1 MASKEEFI
9 FLRQHLMPDQDLSFP
24 ELSNLKSSLLARTAW
39 QAPLTDKQPEGK
51 KRILVLRRHKYYTHF
66 VAEIYEAGLS
76 SNGKLKN
83 PLVLIDPLDFI
94 WKVNDPDELKFYAAI
109 ARLRSSYDAEHTEAD
124 MEGLKALVKNP
135 LALDV
140 YYHDPEKSANVSL
153 KSIVQVKLGMYK
165 LDLRLEVVLRKAFYE
180 ITARLYIGEKAYNL
194 DLLNIKFQYFFLYN
208 GVMQLIDN
216 LDYLQVI
223 EVFKRNNN
231 RLYFPE
237 EGYDEFQRTILSKLE
252 GKVKINY
259 AYLKPATKKQLQE
272 NNFDTRNERLIYL
285 SDSGDYVLITPVIR
299 YGNVEVP
306 VLSQQQI
313 YAVDSTGI
321 PFTVQR
327 DEQMEDTFIR
337 MLRNQHPLF
346 LEQEAQECYYLHKK
360 RFLDEGW
367 FLNAFAYWQQQE
379 IKVLGFNDLKD
390 NKLNPN
396 TAKISIEV
404 ISGLDWFETGIKIS
418 YGKQQV
424 SLKHLAKALRN
435 KSKFVE
441 LGDGTMG
448 VLPEE
453 WVAKLNAYLEAGE
466 VVEEVV
472 RTPKV
477 NIVSIDSLYEDEML
491 TAPLRMEI
499 KNFRRKLEQFNVI
512 GQVQVP
518 ETFLG
523 TLRHYQQEGLNWLNF
538 LDEFGFG
545 GCLADDMGL
554 GKTIQIIAFL
564 LLQKE
569 KSTSAPSMIIVPA
582 TLIFNWQAEIK
593 KFAPSLKVHT
603 IYGADRDKHVD
614 AFQDYDVVLS
624 SYGTI
629 LQDIRHLKHF
639 RFNYVF
645 LDESQTIK
653 NPNSQRY
660 KAIAL
665 LKSRSKVMSTGTPL
679 ENNTFD
685 LYAQFSLAC
694 PGLLGRRKHFKDQ
707 YVVPIDK
714 FNDTRKANELQRIL
728 RPFLLRRTKKQ
739 VATELPE
746 KTEMVIYCEMG
757 AEQRK
762 VYDSYKLEYRNY
774 LMSQKS
780 DELAGQTMHILKGM
794 TLLRQICNSPALI
807 SNDVFYGNASA
818 KIDTLMEEIEG
829 KSGEHKILVFSSFVG
844 MLDLVR
850 AELQQRKIGYSYL
863 TGQTTK
869 REAEVKRFSENPD
882 VRVFL
887 ISLKAGGTGLNLTE
901 ADYVYLI
908 DPWWNPAAEQQA
920 IDRVYRIGQQK
931 HVVAVRL
938 ICPDTIED
946 KIMQLQQRKQR
957 LVEDIIKTEG
967 NLLQTLGK
975 AELLE
980 LFS

>member
-1 MASKEEFI
+1 
-9 FLRQHLMPDQDLSFP
+9 MPEQDPLLP
-24 ELSNLKSSLLARTAW
+24 ELSNLKTRLLARTAW
-39 QAPLTDKQPEGK
+39 QPPLTDKQPEGK
-51 KRILVLRRHKYYTHF
+51 QRILLLRKHKYYTHF
-66 VAEIYEAGLS
+66 VAEIYEATLG

-83 PLVLIDPLDFI
+83 PLILIDPLDFI

-124 MEGLKALVKNP
+124 MEGLRALVKNP
-135 LALDV
+135 PGLDV
-140 YYHDPEKSANVSL
+140 YCHDPEQSANVNIR
-153 KSIVQVKLGMYK
+153 SIVKVKLGMYK
-165 LDLRLEVVLRKAFYE
+165 LDLRLEVMLRKAFYE

-237 EGYDEFQRTILSKLE
+237 EAYDEFQRTILSKLE
-252 GKVKINY
+252 GKVKVNY

-313 YAVDSTGI
+313 YALDSTGI

-327 DEQMEDTFIR
+327 DEVMEDAFLR
-337 MLRNQHPLF
+337 MLRHQHPMF

-367 FLNAFAYWQQQE
+367 FLNAFAFWQEQE

-390 NKLNPN
+390 NKLNSN
-396 TAKISIEV
+396 SAIISIEV

-453 WVAKLNAYLEAGE
+453 WVARLSAYLEAGE

-499 KNFRRKLEQFNVI
+499 QSFRTKLAQFNVI
-512 GQVQVP
+512 GQVEVP
-518 ETFLG
+518 ETFQG
-523 TLRHYQQEGLNWLNF
+523 SLRLYQQEGLNWLNF

-569 KSTSAPSMIIVPA
+569 KGASVPSMIIVPA
-582 TLIFNWQAEIK
+582 TLIFNWQAEIR
-593 KFAPSLKVHT
+593 KFAPSLRVHT

-614 AFQDYDVVLS
+614 AFDSYDVVLS

-629 LQDIRHLKHF
+629 LQDVRYLKHF
-639 RFNYVF
+639 RFNYIF

-665 LKSRSKVMSTGTPL
+665 LKSRSKVMLTGTPL

-694 PGLLGRRKHFKDQ
+694 PGLLGTRKHFKDQ
-707 YVVPIDK
+707 YVIPIDK
-714 FNDTRKANELQRIL
+714 FNDTRKANELQRMV

-757 AEQRK
+757 EEQRK

-807 SNDVFYGNASA
+807 SNDVFYGDASA
-818 KIDTLMEEIEG
+818 KIDTLLEEIEG

-850 AELQQRKIGYSYL
+850 TELQQRKIGYSYL

-869 REAEVKRFSENPD
+869 REAEVKRFSENPE

-920 IDRVYRIGQQK
+920 IDRVYRIGQKK

-938 ICPDTIED
+938 ICPDSIED

>member
-1 MASKEEFI
+1 
-9 FLRQHLMPDQDLSFP
+9 MPEQEPLLP
-24 ELSNLKSSLLARTAW
+24 EISNLKSSLLAQTTW
-39 QAPLTDKQPEGK
+39 QLPLTDKQPEGRQ
-51 KRILVLRRHKYYTHF
+51 RILVLRKHKYYTHF
-66 VAEIYEAGLS
+66 VAEIYEATVG
-76 SNGKLKN
+76 SNGKLKS
-83 PLVLIDPLDFI
+83 PFVLIDPLDFI
-94 WKVNDPDELKFYAAI
+94 WKVNDPDALKFYAAI
-109 ARLRSSYDAEHTEAD
+109 VKLRSSYDAEHTQAD
-124 MEGLKALVKNP
+124 MDGLKALVKNP
-135 LALDV
+135 LQLEV
-140 YYHDPEKSANVSL
+140 YYHNPEQSANVNL
-153 KSIVQVKLGMYK
+153 RSIVKVTLGTYQ
-165 LDLRLEVVLRKAFYE
+165 LDLRLEVVLRNAFYE

-194 DLLNIKFQYFFLYN
+194 DLLNFKFQYFVFYD

-216 LDYLQVI
+216 LAYLQVI

-231 RLYFPE
+231 RLHFPE
-237 EGYDEFQRTILSKLE
+237 EAYDEFQRTILSKLE

-259 AYLKPATKKQLQE
+259 AYLKPATKKQLLE
-272 NNFDTRNERLIYL
+272 NNFDTQNEKLIYL

-313 YAVDSTGI
+313 YTLDSTGI

-327 DEQMEDTFIR
+327 DHQLEDNFIR
-337 MLRNQHPLF
+337 MLRHQHPLF
-346 LEQEAQECYYLHKK
+346 LEQEGQECYYLHKK

-367 FLNAFAYWQQQE
+367 FLSAFAYWQQHG
-379 IKVLGFNDLKD
+379 IRVLGFNDLAD

-396 TAKISIEV
+396 AAKISIEV
-404 ISGLDWFETGIKIS
+404 ISGLDWFETGVKIS
-418 YGKQQV
+418 YGKQKV

-453 WVAKLNAYLEAGE
+453 WIGRLSAYLEAGTVVDE
-466 VVEEVV
+466 VIH
-472 RTPKV
+472 TPKV
-477 NIVSIDSLYEDEML
+477 NILSIDALYEEEML
-491 TAPLRMEI
+491 TAPVRLAL
-499 KNFRRKLEQFNVI
+499 KNFRAKLENFNVI

-518 ETFLG
+518 ETFQG

-554 GKTIQIIAFL
+554 GKTIQVIAFL

-569 KSTSAPSMIIVPA
+569 KAASAASMIIVPA
-582 TLIFNWQAEIK
+582 TLIFNWQSELR
-593 KFAPSLKVHT
+593 KFAPTLRVLT
-603 IYGADRDKHVD
+603 IYGADRARHVD
-614 AFQDYDVVLS
+614 DFEHYDVVLS

-629 LQDIRHLKHF
+629 LQDVRHLKHF
-639 RFNYVF
+639 RFNYIF

-660 KAIAL
+660 RAIAL
-665 LKSRSKVMSTGTPL
+665 LKSRSKVMLTGTPL

-694 PGLLGRRKHFKDQ
+694 PGLLGTRQHFKDQ
-707 YVVPIDK
+707 YVMPIDK
-714 FNDTRKANELQRIL
+714 FNDTRKAAALQRLI

-746 KTEMVIYCEMG
+746 KTEMVIYCEM
-757 AEQRK
+757 AEEQRK
-762 VYDSYKLEYRNY
+762 VYDSYKQEYRNY
-774 LMSQKS
+774 LMAKKS

-794 TLLRQICNSPALI
+794 TLLRQICNAPALI
-807 SNDVFYGNASA
+807 SSDRYFGNASA
-818 KIDTLMEEIEG
+818 KLDTLLEEIEG
-829 KSGEHKILVFSSFVG
+829 KSAEHKILVFSSFVG

-850 AELQQRKIGYSYL
+850 TALQQRNIAYSYL

-869 REAEVKRFSENPD
+869 REAEVKRFTENAE

-901 ADYVYLI
+901 ADYVYLL

-946 KIMQLQQRKQR
+946 KIMQLQQKKQR
-957 LVEDIIKTEG
+957 LVEDLIKTEG
-967 NLLQTLGK
+967 NLLKTLSKG
-975 AELLE
+975 ELLE

>member
-1 MASKEEFI
+1 
-9 FLRQHLMPDQDLSFP
+9 MPDQDSLLP
-24 ELSNLKSSLLARTAW
+24 ELSILKSSLLAQTAW
-39 QAPLTDKQPEGK
+39 QLPLTDKQPEGRQ
-51 KRILVLRRHKYYTHF
+51 RILVLRKHKYYTHF
-66 VAEIYEAGLS
+66 VAEIYEATLGA
-76 SNGKLKN
+76 NGKLKN
-83 PLVLIDPLDFI
+83 PLLLIDPLDFI

-109 ARLRSSYDAEHTEAD
+109 ARLRSSYDAEHTQAD

-135 LALDV
+135 LQLDV
-140 YYHDPEKSANVSL
+140 YYHDPEKSANINIR
-153 KSIVQVKLGMYK
+153 SIVKVTLGMYQ
-165 LDLRLEVVLRKAFYE
+165 LDLRLEVVLRNAFYE

-194 DLLNIKFQYFFLYN
+194 DLLNFKFQYFVLYN

-216 LDYLQVI
+216 LAYLQVI

-237 EGYDEFQRTILSKLE
+237 EAYDEFQRTILSKLE

-259 AYLKPATKKQLQE
+259 AYLKPATKKQLEE
-272 NNFDTRNERLIYL
+272 NNFDTRNEKLIYL

-313 YAVDSTGI
+313 YALDSTGI

-327 DEQMEDTFIR
+327 DEALEDSFIR
-337 MLRNQHPLF
+337 MLRHQHPLF
-346 LEQEAQECYYLHKK
+346 LEQEAQECYYLHKM

-367 FLNAFAYWQQQE
+367 FLKAFAYWQQQE
-379 IKVLGFNDLKD
+379 VRVLGFNDLKD
-390 NKLNPN
+390 NKLNAN
-396 TAKISIEV
+396 AAKISIEV
-404 ISGLDWFETGIKIS
+404 ISGLDWFETGVKIT

-453 WVAKLNAYLEAGE
+453 WIARLSAYLEAGE
-466 VVEEVV
+466 VVDEVV
-472 RTPKV
+472 RTPKA
-477 NIVSIDSLYEDEML
+477 NLLSIDALYEDEML
-491 TAPLRMEI
+491 AAPVRLELR
-499 KNFRRKLEQFNVI
+499 NFRAKLENFNVI

-518 ETFLG
+518 ESFQG

-554 GKTIQIIAFL
+554 GKTIQVIAFL
-564 LLQKE
+564 LLQQSKAA
-569 KSTSAPSMIIVPA
+569 TAPSMIIVPA
-582 TLIFNWQAEIK
+582 TLIFNWQAEIR
-593 KFAPSLKVHT
+593 KFAPALRVHT
-603 IYGADRDKHVD
+603 IYGADRVKHVD
-614 AFQDYDVVLS
+614 DFERYDVVLS

-629 LQDIRHLKHF
+629 LQDVRHLKHF
-639 RFNYVF
+639 RFNYIF

-660 KAIAL
+660 RAIAL
-665 LKSRSKVMSTGTPL
+665 LKSRSKVMLTGTPL

-694 PGLLGRRKHFKDQ
+694 PGLLGTRQHFKDQ
-707 YVVPIDK
+707 YVMPIDK
-714 FNDTRKANELQRIL
+714 FNDTRKATALQRLI

-757 AEQRK
+757 EEQRK

-794 TLLRQICNSPALI
+794 TLLRQICNAPALI
-807 SNDVFYGNASA
+807 STDLYFGNASA
-818 KIDTLMEEIEG
+818 KIDTLMEEIQG
-829 KSGEHKILVFSSFVG
+829 KSGEHKILIFSSFVG

-850 AELQQRKIGYSYL
+850 TELQQRKIAFSYL
-863 TGQTTK
+863 TGKTTK
-869 REAEVKRFSENPD
+869 REAEVKRFTQNLE

-901 ADYVYLI
+901 ADYVYLL

-957 LVEDIIKTEG
+957 LVEDLIKTEG
-967 NLLQTLGK
+967 NLLQTLSKG
-975 AELLE
+975 ELLE

>member
-1 MASKEEFI
+1 
-9 FLRQHLMPDQDLSFP
+9 MPDQDPSFP
-24 ELSNLKSSLLARTAW
+24 ELSSLKSSLLARSGW
-39 QAPLTDKQPEGK
+39 QLPLTDKQPEGK
-51 KRILVLRRHKYYTHF
+51 HRILVLRKHKYYTHF
-66 VAEIYEAGLS
+66 VAEIYEASLG
-76 SNGKLKN
+76 SNGQLKN

-94 WKVNDPDELKFYAAI
+94 WKVNDPDELKFYASI

-124 MEGLKALVKNP
+124 MEGLRALVKNP
-135 LALDV
+135 LGLDV
-140 YYHDPEKSANVSL
+140 YYHDPEKSANISL
-153 KSIVQVKLGMYK
+153 RSIIPVKLKMYK

-194 DLLNIKFQYFFLYN
+194 DLLNMKFQYFFLYN

-237 EGYDEFQRTILSKLE
+237 EAYDEFQRTILSKLE
-252 GKVKINY
+252 GKVKVNY

-272 NNFDTRNERLIYL
+272 NNFDTRNEKLIYL

-313 YAVDSTGI
+313 YALDSTGI
-321 PFTVQR
+321 PFTVHR
-327 DEQMEDTFIR
+327 DKQLEDTFIR
-337 MLRNQHPLF
+337 MLQNQHPLF
-346 LEQEAQECYYLHKK
+346 LEQEAQDCYYLHKM

-367 FLNAFAYWQQQE
+367 FLNAFAYWQKQE

-404 ISGLDWFETGIKIS
+404 LSGLDWFETGIKIS

-453 WVAKLNAYLEAGE
+453 WIAKLSAYLEAGE

-477 NIVSIDSLYEDEML
+477 NIVSIDALYEDEML
-491 TAPLRMEI
+491 AAPLRMEI
-499 KNFRRKLEQFNVI
+499 QRFRSKLEQFNVI

-518 ETFLG
+518 DTFQG

-554 GKTIQIIAFL
+554 GKTIQVIAFL

-569 KSTSAPSMIIVPA
+569 KSATAPSMIIVPA
-582 TLIFNWQAEIK
+582 TLIFNWEAEIK
-593 KFAPSLKVHT
+593 KFAPTLRVHV

-614 AFQDYDVVLS
+614 SFTDYDVLLS

-629 LQDIRHLKHF
+629 LQDVRYLKHF
-639 RFNYVF
+639 SFNYIF

-665 LKSRSKVMSTGTPL
+665 LKSRSKVMLTGTPV

-694 PGLLGRRKHFKDQ
+694 SGLLGTRKHFKDQ
-707 YVVPIDK
+707 YVIPIDK
-714 FNDTRKANELQRIL
+714 FNDTRKAKELQRMI

-746 KTEMVIYCEMG
+746 KTEMVIYCEM
-757 AEQRK
+757 AEEQRK

-818 KIDTLMEEIEG
+818 KIHTLMEQIEG

-850 AELQQRKIGYSYL
+850 TELQQRKIAYSYL
-863 TGQTTK
+863 TGQTT
-869 REAEVKRFSENPD
+869 RRAAEVKRFSQDDE

-920 IDRVYRIGQQK
+920 IDRAYRIGQQK

-957 LVEDIIKTEG
+957 LVEDLIKTEG
-967 NLLQTLGK
+967 NLLKTLSK
-975 AELLE
+975 TELLE

>member
-1 MASKEEFI
+1 
-9 FLRQHLMPDQDLSFP
+9 MPDQDPLLP

-39 QAPLTDKQPEGK
+39 QPPLTDKQPEGK
-51 KRILVLRRHKYYTHF
+51 KRILVLRKHKYYTHF
-66 VAEIYEAGLS
+66 VAEIYEAVLS

-94 WKVNDPDELKFYAAI
+94 WKVNNPDELKFYAAI

-237 EGYDEFQRTILSKLE
+237 EAYDEFQRTILSKLE

-360 RFLDEGW
+360 RFLDESW

-379 IKVLGFNDLKD
+379 IKVLGFNDLED
-390 NKLNPN
+390 NRLNPN

-614 AFQDYDVVLS
+614 EFQDYDVVLS

-714 FNDTRKANELQRIL
+714 FNDTRKANELQRIV

>member
-1 MASKEEFI
+1 
-9 FLRQHLMPDQDLSFP
+9 MPEQDPLLP
-24 ELSNLKSSLLARTAW
+24 ELRSLKSGLLARSAW
-39 QAPLTDKQPEGK
+39 RLPLTDKAPEGK
-51 KRILVLRRHKYYTHF
+51 QRILVLRKHKYYTHF
-66 VAEIYEAGLS
+66 VAELYEASLG

-83 PLVLIDPLDFI
+83 PLVLLDPLDFI

-109 ARLRSSYDAEHTEAD
+109 ARLRGSYDAEHTEAD
-124 MEGLKALVKNP
+124 MEGLRALVKNP
-135 LALDV
+135 LQMDV
-140 YYHDPEKSANVSL
+140 YYHDPEKSANINIR
-153 KSIVQVKLGMYK
+153 SIVKVKLGMYK
-165 LDLRLEVVLRKAFYE
+165 PDLRLEVVLRNAFYE
-180 ITARLYIGEKAYNL
+180 ITARLYVAEKAYNL
-194 DLLNIKFQYFFLYN
+194 DLLNFKYQYFLLYD

-223 EVFKRNNN
+223 EVSKRNNN
-231 RLYFPE
+231 RLYFPQE
-237 EGYDEFQRTILSKLE
+237 AYDEFQRTILSKLE

-259 AYLKPATKKQLQE
+259 AYLKRATKKQLEE
-272 NNFDTRNERLIYL
+272 NNFDTRNEKLIYL
-285 SDSGDYVLITPVIR
+285 SDNGDYVLITPVIR

-313 YAVDSTGI
+313 YSVDGTGI
-321 PFTVQR
+321 PFTVPR
-327 DEQMEDTFIR
+327 DELQEDNFVR
-337 MLRNQHPLF
+337 MLQHQHPMF
-346 LEQEAQECYYLHKK
+346 LEQAGQECYYLHKK

-367 FLNAFAYWQQQE
+367 FLNAFAYWQKQD
-379 IKVLGFNDLKD
+379 IRVLGFNDLKD

-396 TAKISIEV
+396 AAKISIEV
-404 ISGLDWFETGIKIS
+404 ISGLDWFETGVKIS

-453 WVAKLNAYLEAGE
+453 WIAKLSAYLEAGE

-477 NIVSIDSLYEDEML
+477 NLLSIDALYEDEML
-491 TAPLRMEI
+491 TAPVRMEL
-499 KNFRRKLEQFNVI
+499 KNFRTKLDNFNVI
-512 GQVQVP
+512 GQEQVP
-518 ETFLG
+518 ETFQG
-523 TLRHYQQEGLNWLNF
+523 ELRHYQQEGLNWLSF

-554 GKTIQIIAFL
+554 GKTIQVIAFL

-569 KSTSAPSMIIVPA
+569 NGRKTPSLIIVPA
-582 TLIFNWQAEIK
+582 TLIFNWQAELR
-593 KFAPSLKVHT
+593 KFAPSLKMHT
-603 IYGADRDKHVD
+603 IYGADRDKHAD
-614 AFQDYDVVLS
+614 DFDKYDVVLS

-629 LQDIRHLKHF
+629 LQDVRHLKHF
-639 RFNYVF
+639 RFNYIF

-660 KAIAL
+660 RAIAL
-665 LKSRSKVMSTGTPL
+665 LKSRSKVMLTGTPL

-694 PGLLGRRKHFKDQ
+694 PGLLGTRQHFKDQ
-707 YVVPIDK
+707 YVLPIDK
-714 FNDTRKANELQRIL
+714 FNDTRKATELQRII

-746 KTEMVIYCEMG
+746 KTEMLIYCEMG
-757 AEQRK
+757 DEQRK

-794 TLLRQICNSPALI
+794 TLLRQICNSPVLI
-807 SNDVFYGNASA
+807 SNDVYFGSASA

-869 REAEVKRFSENPD
+869 REAEVKRFMEQAD
-882 VRVFL
+882 IRVFL

-957 LVEDIIKTEG
+957 LVEDLIKTEG
-967 NLLQTLGK
+967 NLLKTLSKG
-975 AELLE
+975 ELLE

>member
-1 MASKEEFI
+1 
-9 FLRQHLMPDQDLSFP
+9 MPDQDPLLP
-24 ELSNLKSSLLARTAW
+24 ELSNLKSSLLARAVW
-39 QAPLTDKQPEGK
+39 QLPLTDKQQDGK
-51 KRILVLRRHKYYTHF
+51 QRILVLRKHKYYTHF
-66 VAEIYEAGLS
+66 VAEIYEAALG

-83 PLVLIDPLDFI
+83 PLVLLDPLDFI

-109 ARLRSSYDAEHTEAD
+109 ARLRSSYDAEHTQAD

-135 LALDV
+135 LGLDA
-140 YYHDPEKSANVSL
+140 YYHDPEKSVNVSI
-153 KSIVQVKLGMYK
+153 KSIVPVKLGLYK

-194 DLLNIKFQYFFLYN
+194 DLLNLKFQYFFLYN

-237 EGYDEFQRTILSKLE
+237 EAYDEFQRTILAKLE

-313 YAVDSTGI
+313 YALDSTGI

-327 DEQMEDTFIR
+327 DEEMEDTFIR

-367 FLNAFAYWQQQE
+367 FLHAFSYWQQQE

-396 TAKISIEV
+396 SAKISIEV

-453 WVAKLNAYLEAGE
+453 WVAKLTAYLEAGE

-472 RTPKV
+472 RTPKA

-491 TAPLRMEI
+491 TAPLRLEI
-499 KNFRRKLEQFNVI
+499 QRFRTKLEQFNVI

-518 ETFLG
+518 ETFQG
-523 TLRHYQQEGLNWLNF
+523 ALRHYQQEGLNWLNF

-554 GKTIQIIAFL
+554 GKTIQVIAFL

-569 KSTSAPSMIIVPA
+569 KGVSAPSMVIVPA
-582 TLIFNWQAEIK
+582 TLIFNWQAEIR
-593 KFAPSLKVHT
+593 KFAPSLRVLT

-614 AFQDYDVVLS
+614 AFEDYDVVLS

-629 LQDIRHLKHF
+629 LQDVRHLKHF

-665 LKSRSKVMSTGTPL
+665 LKSRSKVMLTGTPL

-694 PGLLGRRKHFKDQ
+694 PGLLGTRKHFKDQ
-707 YVVPIDK
+707 YVIPIDK
-714 FNDTRKANELQRIL
+714 FNDTRKATALQRMV

-844 MLDLVR
+844 MLDLVK
-850 AELQQRKIGYSYL
+850 AELQQRKIAYSYL

-869 REAEVKRFSENPD
+869 REAEVRRFSENPD

-931 HVVAVRL
+931 HVVALRL

>member
-39 QAPLTDKQPEGK
+39 QPPLTDKQPEGK
-51 KRILVLRRHKYYTHF
+51 KRILVLRKHKYYTHF

-180 ITARLYIGEKAYNL
+180 ITARLYIAEKAYNL

-237 EGYDEFQRTILSKLE
+237 EAYEEFQRTILSKLE

-379 IKVLGFNDLKD
+379 IKVLGFNDLED

-453 WVAKLNAYLEAGE
+453 WVAKLNAFLEAGE

-564 LLQKE
+564 LLQKG
-569 KSTSAPSMIIVPA
+569 KSASAPSMIIVPA

-665 LKSRSKVMSTGTPL
+665 LKSRSKVMLTGTPL

-694 PGLLGRRKHFKDQ
+694 PGLLGTRKHFKDQ

-714 FNDTRKANELQRIL
+714 FNDTRKAHELQRIV

-818 KIDTLMEEIEG
+818 KIETLMEEIEG
-829 KSGEHKILVFSSFVG
+829 KSGEHKILIFSSFVG

-850 AELQQRKIGYSYL
+850 AELQHRKIGYSYL

-920 IDRVYRIGQQK
+920 IDRVYRLGQQK

>member
-1 MASKEEFI
+1 MAEKDPS
-9 FLRQHLMPDQDLSFP
+9 LP
-24 ELSNLKSSLLARTAW
+24 ELNDLKSSLLARTAW
-39 QAPLTDKQPEGK
+39 QLPLTDKQPEGR
-51 KRILVLRRHKYYTHF
+51 KRILVLRKHKYYIHF
-66 VAEIYEAGLS
+66 VAEIYEAALG

-109 ARLRSSYDAEHTEAD
+109 ARLRSSYDAEYTEAD
-124 MEGLKALVKNP
+124 MEGLRALVKNP
-135 LALDV
+135 LQLEV
-140 YYHDPEKSANVSL
+140 YYHDPEKSANVSI

-165 LDLRLEVVLRKAFYE
+165 PDLRLEVVLRKAFYE

-237 EGYDEFQRTILSKLE
+237 QAYDEFQRTILAKLE

-272 NNFDTRNERLIYL
+272 NNFDTHNERLIYL

-367 FLNAFAYWQQQE
+367 FLNAFAYWQQQH

-453 WVAKLNAYLEAGE
+453 WVARLSAYLEAGE
-466 VVEEVV
+466 LVEEVV

-477 NIVSIDSLYEDEML
+477 NIASIDSLYEDEML

-499 KNFRRKLEQFNVI
+499 QKFRTQLAQFNQI
-512 GQVQVP
+512 GRVEVP
-518 ETFLG
+518 ETFQG
-523 TLRHYQQEGLNWLNF
+523 SLRHYQQEGLNWLNF

-569 KSTSAPSMIIVPA
+569 KGALAPSLVIVPA
-582 TLIFNWQAEIK
+582 TLIFNWQAEIS
-593 KFAPSLKVHT
+593 KFAPSLRVHT

-614 AFQDYDVVLS
+614 AFKDFDVVLS

-629 LQDIRHLKHF
+629 LQDVRHLKHF
-639 RFNYVF
+639 RFNYIF

-653 NPNSQRY
+653 NPNSRRY

-665 LKSRSKVMSTGTPL
+665 LKSRSKVMLTGTPL

-694 PGLLGRRKHFKDQ
+694 PGLLGTRKHFKDQ
-707 YVVPIDK
+707 YVIPIDK
-714 FNDTRKANELQRIL
+714 FNDTRKANELQRMV

-757 AEQRK
+757 TEQRK

-844 MLDLVR
+844 MLDLVK
-850 AELQQRKIGYSYL
+850 AELQQREIGFSYL

-869 REAEVKRFSENPD
+869 REAEVKRFSENPA

-967 NLLQTLGK
+967 NLLQTLDKG
-975 AELLE
+975 ELLE